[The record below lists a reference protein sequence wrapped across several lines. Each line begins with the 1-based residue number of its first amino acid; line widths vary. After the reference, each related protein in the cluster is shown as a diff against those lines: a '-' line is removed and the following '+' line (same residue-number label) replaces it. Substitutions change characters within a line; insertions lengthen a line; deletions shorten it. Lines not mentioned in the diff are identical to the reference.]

1 MLFSYKSKNKEGELS
16 KGVIDAQDR
25 FLAIKELKYRGD
37 TPFHVEEVNKFKV
50 NLEALNFF
58 EKINTK
64 ELIMFAKNLS
74 NMLRAG
80 LSLSRALSVL
90 EKQTKKESYL
100 NKVLASLNSEIN
112 SGIPLSSGL
121 AKFPKTFSKL
131 FVSMTRAG
139 EESGNLANSLNEI
152 SLILEKSNSLNKKI
166 QGALMYPGIIMSI
179 MLLVGVLMISFVVP
193 TFAGI
198 FKELSVELPLAT
210 RFIIW
215 LGEYLSNNLLAVIIE
230 IIIGIFILINFL
242 QAKFMQKYVDW
253 AIIKTPIIGDLARKI
268 NIARITRTMS
278 SLLLAG
284 ISIIKAVEITTD
296 VVQNVYYKQTL
307 DEARKEIEKG
317 SPFSKVFVENE
328 FLYPIMVS
336 KMIQVG
342 EETGKISDMLLQI
355 SLIYEEEIENK
366 TKNLSVIIEPVLM
379 VVVGIGVGFFA
390 ISIISP
396 LYSILNNIQ

>member
-16 KGVIDAQDR
+16 KGVIEAPDR

-37 TPFHVEEVNKFKV
+37 TPFHIEEVNKFPI

-100 NKVLASLNSEIN
+100 NKVLTSLNSEIN

-152 SLILEKSNSLNKKI
+152 SLILEKSNSLTKKI
-166 QGALMYPGIIMSI
+166 QGALMYPGIIVSI
-179 MLLVGVLMISFVVP
+179 MLLVGILMISFVVP

-242 QAKFMQKYVDW
+242 RANFMQKYVDW
-253 AIIKTPIIGDLARKI
+253 VIIKTPIIGDLARKI

-296 VVQNVYYKQTL
+296 VVQNVYYKKTL
-307 DEARKEIEKG
+307 DEAKKEIEKG

-328 FLYPIMVS
+328 FLYPVIVS

-342 EETGKISDMLLQI
+342 EETGKLSD
-355 SLIYEEEIENK
+355 
-366 TKNLSVIIEPVLM
+366 
-379 VVVGIGVGFFA
+379 
-390 ISIISP
+390 
-396 LYSILNNIQ
+396 